1 MKDRVM
7 ALENRGD
14 NSQRMIACPQRCD
27 LRNREM
33 FPRNESE
40 RQGRNRAK
48 DLRDKDDVFST
59 DSIGQMAG
67 GQRQRDYWHRDDQSH
82 QTKRSRRM
90 GARVTLPFNGHG
102 QDQTARDREQLTSR
116 KQAEA
121 AETAS
126 RSRLDRPA
134 LPS

>member
-1 MKDRVM
+1 MKDRMM

-14 NSQRMIACPQRCD
+14 SSQRVIACPQRCD

-59 DSIGQMAG
+59 DSIRQMSG
-67 GQRQRDYWHRDDQSH
+67 GQRQRDHWHCNDQSD
-82 QTKRSRRM
+82 QTKRSSRM
-90 GARVTLPFNGHG
+90 GTRVKLPFNGHG
-102 QDQTARDREQLTSR
+102 QHQTPRDREQITSR
-116 KQAEA
+116 EQGEA
-121 AETAS
+121 AETES
-126 RSRLDRPA
+126 CV
-134 LPS
+134 